1 MRTHGHPG
9 PGHPGF
15 GRPGPG
21 RPGFPDV
28 QVPGRPG
35 FPDVQV
41 PGHPGPRTSRFSGR
55 PGFPDVQVP
64 GHPGFP
70 DVQVFQLNP
79 ASFRTSRFSN
89 LILHLAASF
98 SNEYFYLANSLPR
111 NQTNAPIAILQKLS
125 HAIWG
130 EHLKT
135 HSGENSNNC
144 TNCNFPSFEGISLRR
159 HMNMHNGGKPHKCN
173 HCSYTNTRHAI
184 CESI

>member
-1 MRTHGHPG
+1 MRM
-9 PGHPGF
+9 
-15 GRPGPG
+15 
-21 RPGFPDV
+21 
-28 QVPGRPG
+28 
-35 FPDVQV
+35 
-41 PGHPGPRTSRFSGR
+41 RFNLCVR
-55 PGFPDVQVP
+55 R
-64 GHPGFP
+64 
-70 DVQVFQLNP
+70 QVFPLKVFVTQWITTHSVWNI
-79 ASFRTSRFSN
+79 SVFSAICWWVFPPFCCVGIFCN
-89 LILHLAASF
+89 WQTTKCVQRHLATSF

>member
-1 MRTHGHPG
+1 MCTLPG
-9 PGHPGF
+9 IPVESFYDTMNHHSQCMKHIG
-15 GRPGPG
+15 
-21 RPGFPDV
+21 V
-28 QVPGRPG
+28 QRHLLVSFSPLSCVGM
-35 FPDVQV
+35 FCNWQTTKCVQ
-41 PGHPGPRTSRFSGR
+41 R
-55 PGFPDVQVP
+55 
-64 GHPGFP
+64 
-70 DVQVFQLNP
+70 
-79 ASFRTSRFSN
+79 
-89 LILHLAASF
+89 HLAASF
-98 SNEYFYLANSLPR
+98 SNEYFYLSNSLPR

>member
-1 MRTHGHPG
+1 MLVFFYVFFYRT
-9 PGHPGF
+9 
-15 GRPGPG
+15 
-21 RPGFPDV
+21 FPLCV
-28 QVPGRPG
+28 R
-35 FPDVQV
+35 
-41 PGHPGPRTSRFSGR
+41 R
-55 PGFPDVQVP
+55 
-64 GHPGFP
+64 
-70 DVQVFQLNP
+70 QVFPLKVFVTQWITTHSVWNI
-79 ASFRTSRFSN
+79 SVFSAICWWVFPPFCCVGIFCN
-89 LILHLAASF
+89 WQTTKCVQRHLATSF

-184 CESI
+184 WESI

>member
-1 MRTHGHPG
+1 MCTPPG
-9 PGHPGF
+9 IPVESFCHTMNHHSQCMKHIGVQRHLLVN
-15 GRPGPG
+15 
-21 RPGFPDV
+21 FPPFCCVGIFCNWQTTKCV
-28 QVPGRPG
+28 QR
-35 FPDVQV
+35 
-41 PGHPGPRTSRFSGR
+41 
-55 PGFPDVQVP
+55 
-64 GHPGFP
+64 
-70 DVQVFQLNP
+70 
-79 ASFRTSRFSN
+79 
-89 LILHLAASF
+89 HLATSF